1 MYHVKFRPPKV
12 TGVCD
17 LDGSELYQRSDDRGE
32 AIERRLNIFFHE
44 TTQVLDYYREQQKL
58 IKVDADPSVK
68 QVQAALLS
76 QLTSHMESVK

>member
-1 MYHVKFRPPKV
+1 V